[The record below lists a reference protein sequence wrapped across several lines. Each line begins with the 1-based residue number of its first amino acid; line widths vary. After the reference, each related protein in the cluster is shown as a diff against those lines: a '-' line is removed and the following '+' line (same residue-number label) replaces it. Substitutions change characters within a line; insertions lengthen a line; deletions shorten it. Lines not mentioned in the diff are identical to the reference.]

1 MACGGHG
8 DDEFHA
14 PVCDVVFSIF
24 KFLRILTLVIMFK
37 GIMQYVH
44 NTSAVI

>member
-24 KFLRILTLVIMFK
+24 IIFNNFNISDNV
-37 GIMQYVH
+37 
-44 NTSAVI
+44 